1 MYISMYVCV
10 CSSISKCM
18 CGFVRVSAFMHL
30 QCIARR
36 YVRLRSYVICAHNL
50 NLQNFLL
57 FLLLFVYCYCAN
69 LSAYV
74 LLISEPPFSL
84 FLSLLSFASSF
95 HFVFVW
101 GNSKA
106 GKNHFFCLDLPKI
119 VAFQR
124 SFNQRAGGRERECLS
139 VHKET
144 IEFEISL
151 RIRTFS
157 GRFSIPK
164 FISRSF
170 HKKKKQKRS
179 IVREIDSY
187 SDIWLI
193 ISLEV

>member
-1 MYISMYVCV
+1 MF
-10 CSSISKCM
+10 
-18 CGFVRVSAFMHL
+18 GFVRVSAFMHL

-36 YVRLRSYVICAHNL
+36 SVRLRSYVICAHNL
-50 NLQNFLL
+50 NLQNFSL

-106 GKNHFFCLDLPKI
+106 GKKSLLLSGFAENRCI
-119 VAFQR
+119 STIFQSKSWR
-124 SFNQRAGGRERECLS
+124 ERERECVI
-139 VHKET
+139 VHKEK
-144 IEFEISL
+144 IDFEISL

-164 FISRSF
+164 YISRSF
-170 HKKKKQKRS
+170 HKKKTKTINCTR
-179 IVREIDSY
+179 D
-187 SDIWLI
+187 
-193 ISLEV
+193 